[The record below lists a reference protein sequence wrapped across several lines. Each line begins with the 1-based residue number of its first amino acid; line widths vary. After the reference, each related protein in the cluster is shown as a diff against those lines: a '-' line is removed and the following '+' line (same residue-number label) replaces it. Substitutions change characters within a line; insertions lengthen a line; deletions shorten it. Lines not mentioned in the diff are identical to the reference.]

1 MQQRFRSEKHNFFT
15 EEINKTAI
23 SLNNDKI
30 IQSIDSIKKYVHEMF
45 KDLVCNKE

>member
-15 EEINKTAI
+15 EEINETAV

-30 IQSIDSIKKYVHEMF
+30 I
-45 KDLVCNKE
+45 

>member
-1 MQQRFRSEKHNFFT
+1 MKQRFRSEKHNFFT

-30 IQSIDSIKKYVHEMF
+30 IQSIDSIKSSSMYSRSSM
-45 KDLVCNKE
+45 

>member
-15 EEINKTAI
+15 EEINKTAV

-30 IQSIDSIKKYVHEMF
+30 I
-45 KDLVCNKE
+45 

>member
-1 MQQRFRSEKHNFFT
+1 MQQRFRSKKHNFFT

-30 IQSIDSIKKYVHEMF
+30 IQSIDLIKTNVHEMS
-45 KDLVCNKE
+45 KDLLCNKE